1 MPEHKDE
8 DRDPFTQL
16 MFGSRRGREDRINEE
31 DSEDRMAG
39 HEWLFGKK
47 QSSIVKESDKTLNPY
62 PTNIEKALQ
71 NVNIPELMNH
81 FDSLMTSTQNLKPLY
96 NQIKPMISN
105 ILKKN
110 N

>member
-1 MPEHKDE
+1 MPEQNDGE
-8 DRDPFTQL
+8 RDPFTQL
-16 MFGSRRGREDRINEE
+16 MFPSRRKREDQISEE
-31 DSEDRMAG
+31 ASGERMTG

-47 QSSIVKESDKTLNPY
+47 QSSIEKESDNKINRY
-62 PTNIEKALQ
+62 PSSIEKALQ

-105 ILKKN
+105 ILNKK
-110 N
+110 